1 MMEDSWR
8 WLLRERATERS
19 RVLRTNSLF
28 PLWER
33 KRKIGIAIKIC
44 KLEKNSEISK
54 LEHIAKRDTERKI

>member
-19 RVLRTNSLF
+19 RVLRTNSVF

-33 KRKIGIAIKIC
+33 KRKISGRKVD
-44 KLEKNSEISK
+44 KDREKK
-54 LEHIAKRDTERKI
+54 KRRRKGNKGEEVVLV